1 MEPVDDLIRI
11 PEKFAG
17 RVRLFPL
24 PQLVLLPYHVRGLH
38 LFEPRYRQLFEDA
51 MSEDECIAMAMLAPG
66 WNSQYHER
74 PAIRPWICLGRV
86 VKHQQ
91 RDDGTYDLMLMGV
104 RAARVLRE
112 LPPRRLYREA
122 EVELQPAPDFQLTP
136 VKKWLR
142 TKLVNAVLQCRDRSS
157 VDDSLFQVL
166 RDVMPLEI
174 VTNVIASRLRGADE
188 LLIQLLEQPDSI
200 EQAQTLLAHLKP
212 SVGAP
217 LSEPSSW
224 TGYTDLPFF
233 EN

>member
-1 MEPVDDLIRI
+1 MEPVDDLIQI

-51 MSEDECIAMAMLAPG
+51 MSDDQCIAMAMFSPG
-66 WNSQYHER
+66 WNSQYQER
-74 PAIRPWICLGRV
+74 PPIRPWICLGRV

-112 LPPRRLYREA
+112 LPPQRMYREA

-142 TKLVNAVLQCRDRSS
+142 TKLVNAALQSRDRRS
-157 VDDSLFQVL
+157 VDDSLYQVL

-174 VTNVIASRLRGADE
+174 VTNVIAARLRGADA
-188 LLIQLLEQPDSI
+188 LRIQLLEQSDSI

-212 SVGAP
+212 DEDPPKST
-217 LSEPSSW
+217 PSSW
-224 TGYTDLPFF
+224 AGYTNFPYF